1 MVAGHLQEKQG
12 HFYMVLSYNDASGKK
27 RTKWKATGLPVKG
40 NKKRAEAMLMEARQ
54 SFDPEAAEA
63 ERASKKAKKG
73 NAPAVSV
80 VAQNFADDDKLLFS
94 DFLIQW
100 LKIAKNTVK
109 MVTYAR
115 YANEVHK
122 CINPYFIER
131 GISLVDLQA
140 SDIQNFYT
148 HKLETLKATTVIHY
162 HAIIHKALKYAVK
175 MDMIPTNPADKV
187 ERPRKEAFQ
196 AGFYDKDE
204 INALFAAS
212 KGTNLEIPI
221 MLAAFYGLRR
231 SEAVGLK
238 WDCVDFER
246 NTITIRHTVTCF
258 TLDGKRQMV
267 ASDTT
272 KTKSS
277 MRTLPLVPAI
287 SERLIALRAEQE
299 ENRRLAR
306 RSYCKDYLGYICV
319 DEMGGLIDPDYVTTS
334 FSNLLR
340 RNGLRPIRFH
350 DLRHSCASM
359 LLANGV
365 AMKQIQEWLGHSDFS
380 TTANIY
386 AHLDFNSKISS
397 AQAMMA
403 GLGMTAEG

>member
-148 HKLETLKATTVIHY
+148 HKLETLKATTVIH
-162 HAIIHKALKYAVK
+162 
-175 MDMIPTNPADKV
+175 
-187 ERPRKEAFQ
+187 
-196 AGFYDKDE
+196 
-204 INALFAAS
+204 
-212 KGTNLEIPI
+212 
-221 MLAAFYGLRR
+221 
-231 SEAVGLK
+231 
-238 WDCVDFER
+238 
-246 NTITIRHTVTCF
+246 
-258 TLDGKRQMV
+258 
-267 ASDTT
+267 
-272 KTKSS
+272 
-277 MRTLPLVPAI
+277 
-287 SERLIALRAEQE
+287 
-299 ENRRLAR
+299 
-306 RSYCKDYLGYICV
+306 
-319 DEMGGLIDPDYVTTS
+319 
-334 FSNLLR
+334 
-340 RNGLRPIRFH
+340 
-350 DLRHSCASM
+350 
-359 LLANGV
+359 
-365 AMKQIQEWLGHSDFS
+365 
-380 TTANIY
+380 
-386 AHLDFNSKISS
+386 
-397 AQAMMA
+397 
-403 GLGMTAEG
+403 

>member
-1 MVAGHLQEKQG
+1 
-12 HFYMVLSYNDASGKK
+12 
-27 RTKWKATGLPVKG
+27 
-40 NKKRAEAMLMEARQ
+40 
-54 SFDPEAAEA
+54 
-63 ERASKKAKKG
+63 
-73 NAPAVSV
+73 
-80 VAQNFADDDKLLFS
+80 
-94 DFLIQW
+94 
-100 LKIAKNTVK
+100 

-258 TLDGKRQMV
+258 TMDGKRQMV

-287 SERLIALRAEQE
+287 S
-299 ENRRLAR
+299 
-306 RSYCKDYLGYICV
+306 
-319 DEMGGLIDPDYVTTS
+319 DYVTTS

-403 GLGMTAEG
+403 GLGMMAEG